1 MTPSTTPAAPL
12 VRDRALEDLLTRY
25 VGDARFGKPV
35 HAYQRLGSTMEQ
47 AQRLAREGAEEG
59 TLVVAVEQTQGRGRQ
74 GRVWHS
80 PPGGLYCSLIL
91 QPLVPSPEVP
101 QLSLVA
107 GLAVTGAIREMTKL
121 LPTIRWPND
130 ILIANRKVAG
140 ILVEG
145 NFAVAVIG
153 IGVNV
158 TTDLKA
164 LPDTGTSLAMNG
176 AEFRQPWPMLGAICR
191 HLSSWYE
198 VWRTQGFSPIRAVL
212 RPSLGFFGEPVQLTV
227 GTEQVQGTAHDLDET
242 GRLVVRLDSGV
253 LRPFAM
259 GEVALLR

>member
-1 MTPSTTPAAPL
+1 MTPPAAPTAPL
-12 VRDRALEDLLTRY
+12 VRDAALEDLLTRY
-25 VGDARFGKPV
+25 VGDAKLGRPV
-35 HAYQRLGSTMEQ
+35 HAYQRLSSTMEQ
-47 AQRLAREGAEEG
+47 AQRLARDGAEEG

-91 QPLVPSPEVP
+91 QPLLPTPEVP

-107 GLAVTGAIREMTKL
+107 GLAVAGAIRETTKL

-130 ILIANRKVAG
+130 VLIANRKVAG

-145 NFAVAVIG
+145 NFATAIVG

-158 TTDLKA
+158 LTDLKA
-164 LPDTGTSLAMNG
+164 LPDTGTSLDANG
-176 AEFRQPWPMLGAICR
+176 ADFRQPWPLLGAICR
-191 HLSSWYE
+191 HFSSWYE
-198 VWRTQGFSPIRAVL
+198 VWHTQGFSPIRTVL

-227 GTEQVQGTAHDLDET
+227 GTEQVQGTAHDLDEH
-242 GRLVVRLDSGV
+242 GRLVVRLDSGI